1 VRNDRLTAGQIV
13 LWSSLGVGAGLLAGT
28 ALSEWLG
35 DVNRQRL
42 RRAASRLQTPPA
54 RQLSAAAGA
63 RAAGAALEANPML
76 RDVGLEA
83 RAVAKGVV
91 ELRGWVANRPA
102 RALAARVVQAL
113 PGLDHV
119 INNILVRGE
128 DDRPVADPAV
138 RGAQSTD
145 AAGAAEPS
153 A

>member
-1 VRNDRLTAGQIV
+1 VVRNDRLTAGQIV
-13 LWSSLGVGAGLLAGT
+13 LWSALGVGAGLLAGT

-42 RRAASRLQTPPA
+42 RRAATRLQTPPA
-54 RQLSAAAGA
+54 RRLSAAAGA
-63 RAAGAALEANPML
+63 RAASAALEANPML

-91 ELRGWVANRPA
+91 ELRGWVANRAA

-113 PGLDHV
+113 PGIDHV
-119 INNILVRGE
+119 INSILVRGE
-128 DDRPVADPAV
+128 DDRPVAERVDHDAEPA
-138 RGAQSTD
+138 D
-145 AAGAAEPS
+145 AADPS